1 MKRIT
6 TLIVFAAFV
15 ASAWAEGKPPATPA
29 PDPVKVN
36 PIANA
41 GAVSGSVSGA
51 AAGATS
57 SAEGYGL
64 GIGQGGAA
72 GAHAAGVGQG
82 GSASGG
88 HSASDASSYN
98 ALSTSINDNAK
109 MYSLAFAPPVWTLV
123 PQANG
128 KCTVSESGAHQ
139 VLFGAWA
146 KSGSKQFTDRDCAM
160 AEMSNAYRQACR
172 FRTAANI
179 DKYLFEKFTE
189 GAPGDFFLDGA
200 VDLTPVQCADLM
212 RPRLV
217 LDGRMSQPA
226 PAAAP
231 RVDQFV
237 NVTCPAPVASAPA
250 KRRAVPAV
258 QPKGVEVCK

>member
-1 MKRIT
+1 MKRTIIFLT
-6 TLIVFAAFV
+6 ALALCGA
-15 ASAWAEGKPPATPA
+15 ASATVKPPVTPEPA
-29 PDPVKVN
+29 PGN
-36 PIANA
+36 TQHQMQNQT
-41 GAVSGSVSGA
+41 AVGVGV
-51 AAGATS
+51 GT
-57 SAEGYGL
+57 
-64 GIGQGGAA
+64 GIGVGVGGAGGSGTGHGGAA
-72 GAHAAGVGQG
+72 QAAGGSSGAYGNGVGQG

-88 HSASDASSYN
+88 TSASDASSYN
-98 ALSTSINDNAK
+98 ALSTAINDNAK

-172 FRTAANI
+172 FKTAAHI
-179 DKYLFEKFTE
+179 DKYLFERFTE

-217 LDGRMSQPA
+217 LDARLPQPSA
-226 PAAAP
+226 
-231 RVDQFV
+231 R
-237 NVTCPAPVASAPA
+237 AS
-250 KRRAVPAV
+250 
-258 QPKGVEVCK
+258 E